1 MLEEDRMG
9 RPLWCGGDTVV
20 VQLGDVLDRGD
31 CEIGALPLC
40 KFMVLPVP
48 LQAGG
53 RPRLAEHCSRGTPV
67 HMFMLRKRGEMT
79 YECMGL
85 LGRKLFNK

>member
-9 RPLWCGGDTVV
+9 RPLWCGNDTVV

-31 CEIGALPLC
+31 CEIGALPLR
-40 KFMVLPVP
+40 KLMVLPVP

-53 RPRLAEHCSRGTPV
+53 ISRLLEHCLRGTPV
-67 HMFMLRKRGEMT
+67 LWSMLRKR
-79 YECMGL
+79 
-85 LGRKLFNK
+85 R